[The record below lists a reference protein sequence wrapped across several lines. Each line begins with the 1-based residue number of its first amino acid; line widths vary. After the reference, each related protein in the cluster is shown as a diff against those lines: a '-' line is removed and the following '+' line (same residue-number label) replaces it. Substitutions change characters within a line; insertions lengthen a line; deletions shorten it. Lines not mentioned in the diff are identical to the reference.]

1 MYLNKGRTRTPAC
14 IAGGGHSRSPGPSD
28 PSSRESPPPRPA
40 GLSVLIVSG
49 QGGGKARSGF
59 VRVSAEAPGR
69 ARTAPGDAVRCGAGL
84 RAHGRWR
91 LLALMAPTSP
101 RCCCSPRCAVLSR
114 RLVLRRPLC
123 SEMCLIWHNW

>member
-28 PSSRESPPPRPA
+28 PSSREFPPPRPA

-84 RAHGRWR
+84 RGCGHTADGG
-91 LLALMAPTSP
+91 
-101 RCCCSPRCAVLSR
+101 CSL
-114 RLVLRRPLC
+114 
-123 SEMCLIWHNW
+123 